1 MDWVWAGL
9 LRPRCPKRMRS
20 VRRIVGVVRTGL
32 VRMGR
37 MLRSF
42 SRRRCPVRC
51 RIIRVGSI
59 SRRWTKTARSRS
71 TTRRLRRSVI
81 TGFRGLVGSRDHSR
95 AGISPRMA
103 LKSRI
108 IKMPP
113 RIRRDRAGRIRISIR
128 DRKAGK
134 PTLDLMRD
142 RKVGSRIRA
151 HSSLCNNRNR
161 HRNNRRNKMLG
172 SSPTNR
178 RISPPISRRS
188 TI

>member
-1 MDWVWAGL
+1 MGWVWAGL
-9 LRPRCPKRMRS
+9 LRPRCRRRMRS

-32 VRMGR
+32 VRMGL

-59 SRRWTKTARSRS
+59 SRRWIKTVRSRS
-71 TTRRLRRSVI
+71 ITRRLRRSVI
-81 TGFRGLVGSRDHSR
+81 TGFRGLVGSRGLSR
-95 AGISPRMA
+95 GGISPRMA

-113 RIRRDRAGRIRISIR
+113 RIRRGRVGRIRISIR

-134 PTLDLMRD
+134 PTKARRAVTRVLNSSPPKTSR
-142 RKVGSRIRA
+142 RRTTPGSRR
-151 HSSLCNNRNR
+151 LNRTPN
-161 HRNNRRNKMLG
+161 
-172 SSPTNR
+172 SPT
-178 RISPPISRRS
+178 SPISRRLM
-188 TI
+188 I

>member
-1 MDWVWAGL
+1 
-9 LRPRCPKRMRS
+9 
-20 VRRIVGVVRTGL
+20 
-32 VRMGR
+32 
-37 MLRSF
+37 
-42 SRRRCPVRC
+42 
-51 RIIRVGSI
+51 
-59 SRRWTKTARSRS
+59 
-71 TTRRLRRSVI
+71 
-81 TGFRGLVGSRDHSR
+81 
-95 AGISPRMA
+95 MA

-113 RIRRDRAGRIRISIR
+113 RIRRGRVGRIRTSIR
-128 DRKAGK
+128 
-134 PTLDLMRD
+134 DLMRD